1 MIKTQL
7 LVFDLDG
14 TLLDHTHHI
23 PLPVLSLISRLQA
36 HGCVVTIATGRIPA
50 SAAPFLLQLKVDTP
64 AIFYNGGL
72 IVSSTGEN
80 IYKCTLDREA
90 ARDALLLARE
100 FPVYPQLYLD
110 PSDTFYYVE
119 TVTASLQAFN
129 QQNKIPA
136 QEVGDLVA
144 CLDRAQVDPMKLL
157 IIGDQDVLRQL
168 RECYRRKHPEPTCV
182 NSQHNY
188 LEILPPN
195 VSKGTALRRL
205 CRLLE
210 IDIEKVIA
218 FGDNSN
224 DREMLLL
231 AGTGVTMA
239 TAPKEMLDEADYVVE
254 DLAVYLEVLTAN
266 FTEKEIYV

>member
-1 MIKTQL
+1 
-7 LVFDLDG
+7 
-14 TLLDHTHHI
+14 
-23 PLPVLSLISRLQA
+23 
-36 HGCVVTIATGRIPA
+36 
-50 SAAPFLLQLKVDTP
+50 
-64 AIFYNGGL
+64 
-72 IVSSTGEN
+72 
-80 IYKCTLDREA
+80 
-90 ARDALLLARE
+90 
-100 FPVYPQLYLD
+100 
-110 PSDTFYYVE
+110 
-119 TVTASLQAFN
+119 
-129 QQNKIPA
+129 
-136 QEVGDLVA
+136 
-144 CLDRAQVDPMKLL
+144 MKLL
-157 IIGDQDVLRQL
+157 IIGDQDVLGQL

-182 NSQHNY
+182 NSQHDY

-205 CRLLE
+205 CGLLD

-218 FGDNSN
+218 FGDNPN

>member
-72 IVSSTGEN
+72 IARSNGESV
-80 IYKCTLDREA
+80 YQCTLDREV

-100 FPVYPQLYLD
+100 FPVHPQLYLD

-119 TVTASLQAFN
+119 TVTDSLRAFN
-129 QQNKIPA
+129 QQNRIPA
-136 QEVGDLVA
+136 KEVGDLVA

-157 IIGDQDVLRQL
+157 IIGNQDVLAQL

-195 VSKGTALRRL
+195 VSKGTALRHL

-218 FGDNSN
+218 FGDNPN